1 MNQRDESALPPI
13 DRMLPNPSGLNA
25 DFYRIAAETGTL
37 NVQRCSDCG
46 VYRHPPRFRCA
57 KCSSNSWSWTPTT
70 MRGEVWSWTIT
81 HRAIDPAFAEQL
93 PYAVVVVEL
102 EEGVRVVG
110 NLAGIAILEL
120 RIGLEVNVSLD
131 KRSETITLI
140 DFTPR

>member
-1 MNQRDESALPPI
+1 MNQREGHSLPPR
-13 DRMLPNPSGLNA
+13 DRILPNPSGLNA

-37 NVQRCSDCG
+37 NVQRCNDCS
-46 VYRHPPRFRCA
+46 VYRHPPRFSCA
-57 KCSSNSWSWTPTT
+57 HCGSGAWSWSPTS
-70 MRGEVWSWTIT
+70 MRGVVWSWTIT

-110 NLAGIAILEL
+110 NLRSIEVSEL
-120 RIGLEVNVSLD
+120 RIGLEVTVSLD
-131 KRSETITLI
+131 IRSETVALI

>member
-1 MNQRDESALPPI
+1 
-13 DRMLPNPSGLNA
+13 
-25 DFYRIAAETGTL
+25 
-37 NVQRCSDCG
+37 
-46 VYRHPPRFRCA
+46 
-57 KCSSNSWSWTPTT
+57 